1 MVKMTDGFMV
11 IWVNEDD
18 VYDAKK
24 DGFWV
29 CR

>member
-1 MVKMTDGFMV
+1 MVKMTDGFRV
-11 IWVNEDD
+11 IWVPEED

-29 CR
+29 C

>member
-1 MVKMTDGFMV
+1 MVKMTNGDIV
-11 IWVNEDD
+11 IYVSEDD

-24 DGFWV
+24 DGFWI

>member
-1 MVKMTDGFMV
+1 MVKMTDGFRV
-11 IWVNEDD
+11 IWVAEED

-29 CR
+29 C